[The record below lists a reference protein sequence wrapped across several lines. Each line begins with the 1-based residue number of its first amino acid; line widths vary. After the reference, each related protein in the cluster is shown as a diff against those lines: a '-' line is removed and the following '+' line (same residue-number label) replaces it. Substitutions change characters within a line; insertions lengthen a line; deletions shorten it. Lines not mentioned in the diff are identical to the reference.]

1 MTDWQFLET
10 KLIISVSLKAGRLT
24 KQSKNVIYSDIND
37 TKMPLN
43 KDRLGSH
50 QSCKLTTTVFRSLR
64 QLKYGSPMQ
73 NAALHNEVKA
83 VYIFLKSCTF

>member
-37 TKMPLN
+37 TRHK
-43 KDRLGSH
+43 
-50 QSCKLTTTVFRSLR
+50 
-64 QLKYGSPMQ
+64 
-73 NAALHNEVKA
+73 NAAQQRQIRQSSELQAHHHC
-83 VYIFLKSCTF
+83 I

>member
-24 KQSKNVIYSDIND
+24 KHSKNAMYSDIND

-43 KDRLGSH
+43 KDRLGS
-50 QSCKLTTTVFRSLR
+50 QRVASSPPLYLEVLDNSNMAVLCK
-64 QLKYGSPMQ
+64 MQ
-73 NAALHNEVKA
+73 HC
-83 VYIFLKSCTF
+83 ITR

>member
-24 KQSKNVIYSDIND
+24 KQSKNAIYSDIND

-50 QSCKLTTTVFRSLR
+50 QRVEAHHHC
-64 QLKYGSPMQ
+64 
-73 NAALHNEVKA
+73 
-83 VYIFLKSCTF
+83 I

>member
-24 KQSKNVIYSDIND
+24 KQSKNAIYSDIND

-43 KDRLGSH
+43 KDRLGS

-64 QLKYGSPMQ
+64 RLKYGSPMQ

-83 VYIFLKSCTF
+83 VKIFLKSCTF